1 MILGLLYYFLFGVA
15 VALGLWYLWGWI
27 SGTDRQN
34 KTWIALHKK
43 GEINKAVAK
52 ASRKYP
58 DKERFLMF
66 WLQLQRLKKELPDEG
81 VMAELGVYQAETA
94 VVLQAIAPE
103 RALWLF
109 DTFEG
114 FRNDDLKEEFGNA
127 KNYDATSFADTSVA
141 LIMEKLNHAG
151 NVNIFKGNFADIS
164 SQIPEQ
170 KYALVSIDADLAAP
184 TIAGLQYFWPR
195 LLPGGVIVVHD
206 FNPEWPALM
215 QAVEQFL
222 TTITETPVLIPDRDN
237 SLVIVKNKT
246 N

>member
-1 MILGLLYYFLFGVA
+1 
-15 VALGLWYLWGWI
+15 
-27 SGTDRQN
+27 
-34 KTWIALHKK
+34 
-43 GEINKAVAK
+43 
-52 ASRKYP
+52 
-58 DKERFLMF
+58 MF

>member
-1 MILGLLYYFLFGVA
+1 
-15 VALGLWYLWGWI
+15 
-27 SGTDRQN
+27 
-34 KTWIALHKK
+34 
-43 GEINKAVAK
+43 
-52 ASRKYP
+52 
-58 DKERFLMF
+58 
-66 WLQLQRLKKELPDEG
+66 
-81 VMAELGVYQAETA
+81 
-94 VVLQAIAPE
+94 
-103 RALWLF
+103 
-109 DTFEG
+109 
-114 FRNDDLKEEFGNA
+114 
-127 KNYDATSFADTSVA
+127 
-141 LIMEKLNHAG
+141 LNHAG

-222 TTITETPVLIPDRDN
+222 TTITETPVLIPDRDT